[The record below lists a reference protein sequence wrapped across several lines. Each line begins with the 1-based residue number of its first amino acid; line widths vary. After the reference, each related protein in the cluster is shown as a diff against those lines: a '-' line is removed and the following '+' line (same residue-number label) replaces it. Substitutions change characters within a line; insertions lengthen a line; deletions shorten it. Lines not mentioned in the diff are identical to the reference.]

1 MTIIAKQVMFWKWKE
16 SSWNRYVK
24 ETLLWP
30 YSKMNNRICEIW
42 KGMENGNWKI
52 DGSFYGMSYEIIPN
66 DSYGD
71 DNSEGSI

>member
-1 MTIIAKQVMFWKWKE
+1 M
-16 SSWNRYVK
+16 
-24 ETLLWP
+24 LWP
-30 YSKMNNRICEIW
+30 YGKMNNRICEIW